1 MSADPIPAPADST
14 LAPTAVSALYRN
26 PRIGDLILRTSD
38 GVELHVYRAI
48 VAASASVFEDM
59 FSIPQPPST
68 PDGKPTIDVAES
80 STVWETLI
88 MLCYAPR
95 QGIADDFADLGA
107 ARAILE
113 AGKKY
118 NMPAATVCA
127 STALVLPHFVEEQP
141 YSVYALGC
149 AYKLPEVARVAAR
162 HTLRF
167 PIYFDHS
174 KELDLI
180 PLRAYH
186 RLSDYR
192 RRCGEACRAHLGDR
206 LKNFK
211 NYMDFYG
218 YIKTRDF
225 SFQPFCTQRSCPCN
239 GSANFRALGLDVAKP
254 FLRYLETLYA
264 QLEYLPDSDLAR
276 SMALKLTAPTATCIE
291 CARTFQQEVS
301 RASGAVYRVRPAQR
315 IRTT

>member
-1 MSADPIPAPADST
+1 MCADPIPAPADSI

-88 MLCYAPR
+88 MLSYAPR

-107 ARAILE
+107 AHAILE

-162 HTLRF
+162 HILRF
-167 PIYFDHS
+167 PIYSDHS

-192 RRCGEACRAHLGDR
+192 RR
-206 LKNFK
+206 
-211 NYMDFYG
+211 Y
-218 YIKTRDF
+218 
-225 SFQPFCTQRSCPCN
+225 
-239 GSANFRALGLDVAKP
+239 VVKP

-264 QLEYLPDSDLAR
+264 QLEYLPDSNLAR

-301 RASGAVYRVRPAQR
+301 RGSETVYRWIEEAISQVALEVEE
-315 IRTT
+315 